1 MKGMKSSSKVVAALA
16 LSLLVF
22 PGTGHFLVKRYGRGL
37 SWGALFGLMTLAML
51 AIVGAN
57 LSKVMDGM
65 MSPTGDVPIDV
76 NQVFLLAVLGLGLF
90 LVWALAGLDVLWLTR
105 RLPPAE
111 VEEIGVTPAPPI
123 VPAAPPEHPHTL

>member
-1 MKGMKSSSKVVAALA
+1 MKSSSKVVAAVA

-22 PGTGHFLVKRYGRGL
+22 PGSGHFLVGRYLRGL
-37 SWGALFGLMTLAML
+37 SWGGLFGLITMALM

-65 MSPTGDVPIDV
+65 MSPTGDVPIDMH
-76 NQVFLLAVLGLGLF
+76 QVLLFSGLGLGLF
-90 LVWALAGLDVLWLTR
+90 VVWALAGLDVLWLAR
-105 RLPPAE
+105 RLPKPE
-111 VEEIGVTPAPPI
+111 NSEMGVTPASRE